1 MRNSC
6 RGRSSGSRAA
16 TLSLSLLLVAVGLV
30 GCSDSPGKGQNAT
43 TARVV
48 RRDFASTVLATGA
61 VRPQVGAEVRVGAR
75 ISGKVERLLANI
87 GDAVMKGQMV
97 AELEKDDLSATVR
110 EREAQAAEARSRF
123 EAEEREGPLEIL
135 HSEALVGES
144 RAAEALAG
152 ALLHAVERERQVQVE
167 TAEAEV
173 ARWVATQ
180 ELTAKELSRQRS
192 LLKKE
197 VISQDAL
204 DKTEERSATAQ
215 AQLRVAR
222 KLLDLAEVRRA
233 EDLAQARMALAK
245 AKAALRVAQCVR
257 DRHEAAHEERLKLLT
272 ATVAKAQAARDHARV
287 QLSYA
292 SIRAPISGVI
302 GSVST
307 QEGETV
313 AAGLNAPTFVT
324 ILDLNRLQVDAFV
337 DEVDIGRIHVGQKA
351 VFEVDTFPDREFSG
365 EVVAIYPK
373 AVIQDNVVNY
383 DVVVSVKTDYEG
395 LLRPEMTANVT
406 IYLEIRKG
414 VLAVPTKAV
423 KRERGR
429 SILYVLADGRSVAR
443 PVKLGWREGQWVE
456 VVKGVGEG
464 QIVLLVS
471 PGKKTEP

>member
-1 MRNSC
+1 
-6 RGRSSGSRAA
+6 
-16 TLSLSLLLVAVGLV
+16 VAVILV
-30 GCSDSPGKGQNAT
+30 GCSDPDSPGDGQNPT

-87 GDAVMKGQMV
+87 GDTVVKGQMV

-110 EREAQAAEARSRF
+110 EREAQVAEARSRV
-123 EAEEREGPLEIL
+123 EAEKREGPLEIR
-135 HSEALVGES
+135 HSEALVEES

-152 ALLHAVERERQVQVE
+152 AHLHAVECERQVQVE

-173 ARWVATQ
+173 ARWVATE
-180 ELTAKELSRQRS
+180 ELNAKELTRQRS

-204 DKTEERSATAQ
+204 DKTEERFATAQ

-222 KLLDLAEVRRA
+222 KLLDLAEVLRA
-233 EDLAQARMALAK
+233 EDLAQARMGLAK
-245 AKAALRVAQCVR
+245 AGAARRVAECVL

-272 ATVAKAQAARDHARV
+272 ATMAKADAALDHARV

-324 ILDLNRLQVDAFV
+324 ILDLDRLQVDAFV
-337 DEVDIGRIHVGQKA
+337 DEVDIGKICVGQKA
-351 VFEVDTFPDREFSG
+351 VFEVDTFPDLEFSG

-383 DVVVSVKTDYEG
+383 DVVISVTTDYEG

-406 IYLEIRKG
+406 IYLDVRKG

-423 KRERGR
+423 RRERGR
-429 SILYVLADGRSVAR
+429 SILYVLVDGRSQAR

-456 VVKGVGEG
+456 VVKGVSEG
-464 QIVLLVS
+464 QTVS
-471 PGKKTEP
+471 LKGPGKKTEP